1 MPKSQ
6 DKLSTCAWGVGLGFG
21 EFMDLWFR
29 NVEERFMG
37 LCYELIDGLMS
48 YLMAIWSK
56 NLCGV
61 LPF

>member
-1 MPKSQ
+1 
-6 DKLSTCAWGVGLGFG
+6 
-21 EFMDLWFR
+21 MDLWFR

-37 LCYELIDGLMS
+37 LCYELLDGLMS